1 MHCKLQFQS
10 TNPKK
15 SIESFIFSRST
26 SIFHSIK
33 KRKTNKTFLKFFI
46 HFIYPSSFFFS
57 EEAHFSTIW
66 QNSCWAT
73 SKKLKRNMNLI
84 WQNTHTHSTYSH
96 TYTRCVNTLY
106 THTRC
111 VVRATE
117 TANDSFT
124 AVVGASQFYAC
135 HHCLLHILGFL
146 LCLRCIKNASLWTKL
161 VKINQ
166 SSIFFSR

>member
-15 SIESFIFSRST
+15 SIESFISRST

-84 WQNTHTHSTYSH
+84 WQNTHTHTAH
-96 TYTRCVNTLY
+96 TA
-106 THTRC
+106 THTHAVWIHYIRIRDALC
-111 VVRATE
+111 VQQRQLMIVLQLLLVLVNFMLVITVCFIYWA
-117 TANDSFT
+117 
-124 AVVGASQFYAC
+124 FYCAC
-135 HHCLLHILGFL
+135 GVSKT
-146 LCLRCIKNASLWTKL
+146 LRCEQNLL
-161 VKINQ
+161 
-166 SSIFFSR
+166 R